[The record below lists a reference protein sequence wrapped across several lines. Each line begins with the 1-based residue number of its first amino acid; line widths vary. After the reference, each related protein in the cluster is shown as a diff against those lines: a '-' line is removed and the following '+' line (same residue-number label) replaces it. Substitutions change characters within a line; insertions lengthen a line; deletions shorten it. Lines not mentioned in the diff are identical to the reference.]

1 MENGFSQSKTNG
13 EMVDAR
19 GLIRE
24 PRDRHPHPSGASKPS
39 DENEEICLVTWKVLP
54 DRFGYGDKEDTRYCV
69 ADECGDDL
77 HQIVAGK

>member
-1 MENGFSQSKTNG
+1 MD
-13 EMVDAR
+13 VR

-39 DENEEICLVTWKVLP
+39 DENEEICSVAWEVLP
-54 DRFGYGDKEDTRYCV
+54 DRLGYGDKEDTRYCV
-69 ADECGDDL
+69 ANECGDDL